1 MTAVV
6 EETVQEGVRVC
17 CRVRPLGYGD
27 GSDPQRKVFVADDD
41 CKVHIEHGASTMSF
55 GFDQCFG
62 EEATN
67 AEVYHSL
74 GAPLVASAMD
84 GVHGSILCY
93 GQTGGGKTYTMM
105 GSDGIYSKGEDAGIV
120 PRMFDDIFSEIE
132 SSDRMSFSYQVRL
145 SIIEIYQDEL
155 YDLIPPSA
163 DTNTNANAGSDCCDG
178 SKSSQQERKGTRERN
193 GKIQI
198 FDNGGSSGLSLVG
211 AASVEVLN
219 KAAALQI
226 VDLAQ
231 QRRRVAETNMNRQ
244 SSRGHCVVLVTIVKR
259 NLSASTSKIGQLYAV
274 DLAGSESVGK
284 TNARQEQIVEAGS
297 INKSLLVLGRVI
309 DVLTTNDEK
318 GTAARVPYRDSKLTR
333 LIQNS
338 LGGSARCALCLN
350 ISPSNFNAI
359 ESLSTLRFGA
369 RTSQI
374 KNCPVRNEVQSIEQL
389 KVQLQNYKGKV
400 GQNMAEISNMEAELA
415 SYAIFFRLI
424 RRSGLVIDAAL
435 EEASLLSCERVDIR
449 RPIQMG
455 V

>member
-1 MTAVV
+1 M
-6 EETVQEGVRVC
+6 
-17 CRVRPLGYGD
+17 
-27 GSDPQRKVFVADDD
+27 
-41 CKVHIEHGASTMSF
+41 
-55 GFDQCFG
+55 
-62 EEATN
+62 
-67 AEVYHSL
+67 
-74 GAPLVASAMD
+74 
-84 GVHGSILCY
+84 
-93 GQTGGGKTYTMM
+93 
-105 GSDGIYSKGEDAGIV
+105 
-120 PRMFDDIFSEIE
+120 
-132 SSDRMSFSYQVRL
+132 
-145 SIIEIYQDEL
+145 
-155 YDLIPPSA
+155 
-163 DTNTNANAGSDCCDG
+163 
-178 SKSSQQERKGTRERN
+178 
-193 GKIQI
+193 
-198 FDNGGSSGLSLVG
+198 G

-219 KAAALQI
+219 KVAALQI

-374 KNCPVRNEVQSIEQL
+374 KNRPVRNEVQSIEQL

-449 RPIQMG
+449 RPMEMG